1 MHLGKDNLR
10 KIVCRQLRKEDIEF
24 AYELNKAETWNDRIE
39 DLERMLEYEPEGCF
53 LAEMKGI
60 PVGHVFSVNYGKLGW
75 VGLLIVGKAYRRMG
89 VGRSLML
96 MALRYLLKQGVE
108 TIKLEAVPE
117 ISKLYRDMEFV
128 NEYDS
133 LRFRGTRIQVS
144 AKESQSA
151 IPMNANEI
159 DEIAKF
165 DSKYF
170 GAERARII
178 TKLHQAYPQLCFVS
192 RSDSRI
198 LGYIMCRRAESGY
211 NVGPWVCMPES
222 KDIATDLLATCLN
235 EIDSEAPIYIGVP
248 ATNESAAE
256 ILRRFGFSSYS
267 KSIRMRFGRTL
278 QNECVEG
285 IFGIG
290 GPMKG

>member
-1 MHLGKDNLR
+1 M
-10 KIVCRQLRKEDIEF
+10 CRQLRKEDIEF

-53 LAEMKGI
+53 LAEMNGI

-75 VGLLIVGKAYRRMG
+75 VGLLIVVKAYRKMG
-89 VGRSLML
+89 VGRALMRI
-96 MALRYLLKQGVE
+96 ALRYLLKQGVE
-108 TIKLEAVPE
+108 TVKLEAVPE
-117 ISKLYRDMEFV
+117 ISKLYRDMGFID
-128 NEYDS
+128 EYDS
-133 LRFRGTRIQVS
+133 LRFRATGIHS
-144 AKESQSA
+144 LAKERQSA
-151 IPMNANEI
+151 VLMNANEI

-170 GAERARII
+170 GAERKRII
-178 TKLHQAYPQLCFVS
+178 TRLHQNCPQLCFVS
-192 RSDSRI
+192 RSDSKI

-211 NVGPWVCMPES
+211 NIGPWVCTPER
-222 KDIATDLLATCLN
+222 KDVATGLLATCLN
-235 EIDSEAPIYIGVP
+235 EIESEAPIYIGVP

-267 KSIRMRFGRTL
+267 KSIRMRFGQEL
-278 QNECVEG
+278 QNENVEG